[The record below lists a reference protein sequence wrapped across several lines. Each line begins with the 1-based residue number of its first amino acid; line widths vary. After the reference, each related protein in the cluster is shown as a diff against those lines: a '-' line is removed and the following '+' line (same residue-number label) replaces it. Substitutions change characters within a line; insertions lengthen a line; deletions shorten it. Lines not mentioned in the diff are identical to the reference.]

1 MRRLAL
7 SLAAAL
13 AASFA
18 VGQSVPELFQKAK
31 DEVKAGS
38 WREALATMEA
48 VDLEAGRPANQKFQ
62 PQLEA
67 PLAFYR
73 GVCESNLDRVDAAG
87 ADFETFLLLQP
98 GASIDQSVYSTK
110 AVAAFERAQAAMAAP
125 KPSLQRAYRQ
135 FPPAPPAA
143 MNAPVTADWGKG
155 PVTWLMSDSEKAA
168 WTKLKGDPERVA
180 FVEAFWR
187 AREFGDGHAFR
198 AIFERRV
205 AFADAELGQGDK
217 PGDRGSMTDR
227 GMVLILLGP
236 PAYSKEEDIR
246 KSASISDV
254 SSDSSSRGPASVSTG
269 PGTRSSGSSRSTV
282 PGTGASGLTANGD
295 SRSELW
301 HYRKGLLA
309 NGTSYPEVTV
319 QFWFR
324 GGHSEE
330 LEHRNE
336 QVNAILSAAK
346 KPA

>member
-1 MRRLAL
+1 MKRLTVFFTATL
-7 SLAAAL
+7 IAVAGAA
-13 AASFA
+13 
-18 VGQSVPELFQKAK
+18 QSVPELFQKVK
-31 DEVKAGS
+31 DQVKAQS
-38 WREALATMEA
+38 WKDALATMEA

-73 GVCESNLDRVDAAG
+73 GVCDANLDRVDDAA

-98 GASIDQSVYSTK
+98 DASIDQSLYSAK
-110 AVAAFERAQAAMAAP
+110 AAAAFEQAKAGMAAS
-125 KPSLQRAYRQ
+125 KPSLSRAYRQ

-143 MNAPVTADWGKG
+143 MSAPVTADWGKG
-155 PVTWLMSDSEKAA
+155 PVIWLMSDGEKTA
-168 WTKLKGDPERVA
+168 WAKLKGDPERVA

-187 AREFGDGHAFR
+187 AREIGNEHFFR

-227 GMVLILLGP
+227 GMVFILLGP
-236 PAYSKEEDIR
+236 PAYSKEVDIQR
-246 KSASISDV
+246 SASISDV
-254 SSDSSSRGPASVSTG
+254 SAGSGASASTGSSVAGHSSSRMPGPSA
-269 PGTRSSGSSRSTV
+269 P
-282 PGTGASGLTANGD
+282 SGLTENGE

-319 QFWFR
+319 QFR
-324 GGHSEE
+324 LKPGSPDE
-330 LEHRNE
+330 LVRKNE
-336 QVNAILSAAK
+336 QVNAILAAAK

>member
-1 MRRLAL
+1 MRRLTL
-7 SLAAAL
+7 FLAAVL
-13 AASFA
+13 AASMA
-18 VGQSVPELFQKAK
+18 AGQSVPELFQKAK
-31 DEVKAGS
+31 DQVKAGS
-38 WREALATMEA
+38 WKDALATMEA

-73 GVCESNLDRVDAAG
+73 GVCDANLDRVDDAG

-98 GASIDQSVYSTK
+98 DASIDQSVYSAK
-110 AVAAFERAQAAMAAP
+110 AVAAFERAKAGMTAS
-125 KPSLQRAYRQ
+125 KPSLSRSYRQ
-135 FPPAPPAA
+135 SPPAPPAA

-155 PVTWLMSDSEKAA
+155 PVIWLMSDGEKAA
-168 WTKLKGDPERVA
+168 WARQKGDPERVA

-187 AREFGDGHAFR
+187 ARESGDDHAFR
-198 AIFERRV
+198 AMFERRV
-205 AFADAELGQGDK
+205 AFADVELGQGDK

-227 GMVLILLGP
+227 GMVFILLGP
-236 PAYSKEEDIR
+236 PAYSKEEDIQR
-246 KSASISDV
+246 SASISDV
-254 SSDSSSRGPASVSTG
+254 SSDSSSRGPASVAVG
-269 PGTRSSGSSRSTV
+269 PGTRTSRSTV
-282 PGTGASGLTANGD
+282 PGTTASGLTANGE

-319 QFWFR
+319 QFWLR
-324 GGHSEE
+324 AGHSEE
-330 LEHRNE
+330 LVRKNE

>member
-1 MRRLAL
+1 MKRLAVSVAAVL
-7 SLAAAL
+7 VALVAAA
-13 AASFA
+13 A
-18 VGQSVPELFQKAK
+18 VAQTVPELFQQAK
-31 DEVKAGS
+31 EEVKAGS
-38 WREALATMEA
+38 WKKALVTMEA

-73 GVCESNLDRVDAAG
+73 GVCDANLDRVEAAG

-98 GASIDQSVYSTK
+98 GATIDQGLYSTK
-110 AVAAFERAQAAMAAP
+110 AVAAFEQAQQAMTAA
-125 KPSLQRAYRQ
+125 KPSLSRAYRQ

-143 MNAPVTADWGKG
+143 MSAPVTADWGKG
-155 PVTWLMSDSEKAA
+155 PVVWLMSDGEKAA
-168 WTKLKGDPERVA
+168 WAKLKGDPERVA

-187 AREFGDGHAFR
+187 AREPGNDHVFR

-236 PAYSKEEDIR
+236 PAYSKEWDAQ

-254 SSDSSSRGPASVSTG
+254 SAGSGAPVSTG
-269 PGTRSSGSSRSTV
+269 SRLPGSTGSRM
-282 PGTGASGLTANGD
+282 PGPSAPSGLTENGK
-295 SRSELW
+295 SRSEFW
-301 HYRKGLLA
+301 HYRQGLLA
-309 NGTSYPEVTV
+309 NGISYPEVTV
-319 QFWFR
+319 QFWLKP
-324 GGHSEE
+324 GGPGE
-330 LEHRNE
+330 LVRENE
-336 QVNAILSAAK
+336 QVNAILAAAK